1 MFINF
6 ALFQI
11 SWFACVLGG
20 AHNVAWYGVGVAFL
34 ILILQISIS
43 KHRQLDIRLVFSALA
58 LGLIFDAIPLHM
70 GWISFA
76 SMPYWSNALAP
87 AWMLALWA
95 MLATTLNMSLAWLKP
110 KPILSILLGA
120 ISGPLAYLG
129 GARLGAMQ
137 IHNMQTS
144 MIYLAAGWGLAM
156 WLLFRL
162 ANCSLNQPTNQ
173 PTKT

>member
-1 MFINF
+1 MLTNF
-6 ALFQI
+6 VLFQI

-20 AHNVAWYGVGVAFL
+20 AHNLAWYGVSVAFL
-34 ILILQISIS
+34 ILMIQISIS
-43 KHRQLDIRLVFSALA
+43 RHRQLDIRLVFSALA
-58 LGLIFDAIPLHM
+58 LGLLFDAIPLHM
-70 GWISFA
+70 DWISFA
-76 SMPYWSNALAP
+76 SMSYWSDALAP

-129 GARLGAMQ
+129 GERLGAMQ
-137 IHNMQTS
+137 IHNMQAS

-156 WLLFRL
+156 WFLFKL
-162 ANCSLNQPTNQ
+162 ANCSDNHPNIT
-173 PTKT
+173 

>member
-1 MFINF
+1 MILANF

-20 AHNVAWYGVGVAFL
+20 AHNLAWYGVGVAL
-34 ILILQISIS
+34 LNLILQLSIS
-43 KHRQLDIRLVFSALA
+43 KNRALDTRLVLSALA
-58 LGLIFDAIPLHM
+58 IGLIFDAIPLHM

-76 SMPYWSNALAP
+76 PMPYWSEALAP

-110 KPILSILLGA
+110 KQILSILLGA
-120 ISGPLAYLG
+120 ISGPLAYLA

-137 IHNMQTS
+137 IHNTQAST
-144 MIYLAAGWGLAM
+144 IYLALGWGLAM
-156 WLLFRL
+156 WFLFRL
-162 ANCSLNQPTNQ
+162 ANCNKKHSIDL
-173 PTKT
+173 

>member
-1 MFINF
+1 
-6 ALFQI
+6 
-11 SWFACVLGG
+11 
-20 AHNVAWYGVGVAFL
+20 
-34 ILILQISIS
+34 
-43 KHRQLDIRLVFSALA
+43 
-58 LGLIFDAIPLHM
+58 
-70 GWISFA
+70 
-76 SMPYWSNALAP
+76 
-87 AWMLALWA
+87 MLALWA

-173 PTKT
+173 PSKT